1 MMASYELSH
10 HALRACRAANR
21 LIADKSIT
29 DEQWNAETAFDSG
42 EWSEAALCDMHVQME
57 HDTISYV
64 AIRFGYMPSQLAH
77 FVMYYDSTQSDM
89 WFKSFPSLG
98 EYK

>member
-1 MMASYELSH
+1 MMASYELSQ

-77 FVMYYDSTQSDM
+77 FVMYYDGTQEDM
-89 WFKSFPSLG
+89 WRESFPTLG